1 MVLKSLIKG
10 IGIGT
15 GVGIGQQLTNTV
27 IQNMMNKKGGNS
39 AAVQAAERDIKC
51 NSCGAL
57 NTGDS
62 KFCGA
67 CGNSLAARYDLQN
80 GVTCSCGYTNAQGQK
95 FCSECGKSL
104 T

>member
-1 MVLKSLIKG
+1 MVLKSLIRGFGVGTG
-10 IGIGT
+10 IGIGHE
-15 GVGIGQQLTNTV
+15 LTKTV
-27 IQNMMNKKGGNS
+27 IKNMKNKKSGGS
-39 AAVQAAERDIKC
+39 PAIQGAEKDIKC
-51 NSCGAL
+51 DACGEI

-67 CGNSLAARYDLQN
+67 CGNSLTVKYELQS